1 MQDVF
6 LGAVDTSSITMVWLI
21 AELMRSP
28 RAMKKV
34 QDEIRNCARRQ
45 PTFNETDIDKL
56 TYLKLV
62 VKETL
67 RLHPPVPLL
76 IPRETMRQCNIGG
89 YDILPKTRVLVNA
102 WAIGR
107 DPQVWE
113 SPEEFWPE
121 RFEGKDIDFKGQ
133 SFELLPFGSGR
144 RMCPGI
150 NMGLTNVMFVCAN
163 LLHCFDWK
171 VANNGMKGEEVNME
185 EEFGLTIR
193 KKVPLYLVPIKYN
206 WEDYKP

>member
-1 MQDVF
+1 M
-6 LGAVDTSSITMVWLI
+6 LGPSGGTHRYGKVLKSSGRRGL
-21 AELMRSP
+21 
-28 RAMKKV
+28 KV
-34 QDEIRNCARRQ
+34 RI
-45 PTFNETDIDKL
+45 L
-56 TYLKLV
+56 T
-62 VKETL
+62 
-67 RLHPPVPLL
+67 
-76 IPRETMRQCNIGG
+76 
-89 YDILPKTRVLVNA
+89 
-102 WAIGR
+102 
-107 DPQVWE
+107 
-113 SPEEFWPE
+113 
-121 RFEGKDIDFKGQ
+121 FKGQQ

-163 LLHCFDWK
+163 LLHCFEWK